1 MMYHLEST
9 QMKVETMCAQA
20 GVGGHMTNH
29 SLRATAATELC
40 IPEKLNQECTGH
52 CSLEALRTY
61 KHSSEEQ
68 HKTASA
74 LLSAPNYTHHQHYT
88 SEKSRTFSLS
98 SPLQGHGN
106 SGISMPV
113 TLHNL
118 HGCTINT
125 TPAPL
130 PVPQLHVQVD
140 LIKRLK
146 YMSSLR
152 STLGTL

>member
-9 QMKVETMCAQA
+9 QMKVKTMCAQA
-20 GVGGHMTNH
+20 GVGGHKTNH
-29 SLRATAATELC
+29 SLRATAATELYKKGV
-40 IPEKLNQECTGH
+40 PEKLIQECTGH
-52 CSLEALRTY
+52 RSLEALRTY

-113 TLHNL
+113 T
-118 HGCTINT
+118 CTWVHHQYNT
-125 TPAPL
+125 ST
-130 PVPQLHVQVD
+130 
-140 LIKRLK
+140 
-146 YMSSLR
+146 SS
-152 STLGTL
+152 SSSITCTS